1 MKTKSLLK
9 AMFLIGGLTFA
20 TASCTNNDEPNTE
33 NRYVRNGYVVDKTIV
48 MAGDTPVYYV
58 HFFDGRKIYRIIV
71 NKEKYDYFKV
81 GMIAYGDISNGQN
94 FAEGDK

>member
-1 MKTKSLLK
+1 M
-9 AMFLIGGLTFA
+9 
-20 TASCTNNDEPNTE
+20 
-33 NRYVRNGYVVDKTIV
+33 DKTIV

-58 HFFDGRKIYRIIV
+58 HFFDGRKTYRIIV

-94 FAEGDK
+94 FSEFDK

>member
-9 AMFLIGGLTFA
+9 AMLLIGVLTFA
-20 TASCTNNDEPNTE
+20 TASCTNSEEPNAE
-33 NRYVRNGYVVDKTIV
+33 NRYVRNGYVVDKVVV

-58 HFFDGRKIYRIIV
+58 HFFDGRKTYRIIV

>member
-1 MKTKSLLK
+1 MKTLNLLK
-9 AMFLIGGLTFA
+9 AMFLFAGLSFA
-20 TASCTNNDEPNTE
+20 TASCTNSEEPNAE
-33 NRYVRNGYVVDKTIV
+33 NRYVRNGYVVDKVVV

-58 HFFDGRKIYRIIV
+58 HFFDGRKTYRIIV

>member
-1 MKTKSLLK
+1 MKTKNLLK
-9 AMFLIGGLTFA
+9 AMFLFAGLSFA
-20 TASCTNNDEPNTE
+20 TASCTNSDEPNAE

-58 HFFDGRKIYRIIV
+58 HFFDGRKTYRIIV

-81 GMIAYGDISNGQN
+81 GMIAYGDIGNGQN
-94 FAEGDK
+94 FSEGDK

>member
-1 MKTKSLLK
+1 MKTLNLLK
-9 AMFLIGGLTFA
+9 AMFLFAGMSFA
-20 TASCTNNDEPNTE
+20 TASCTNSEEPNAE
-33 NRYVRNGYVVDKTIV
+33 NRYVRNGYVVDKVVV

-58 HFFDGRKIYRIIV
+58 HFFDGRKTYHIIV

>member
-1 MKTKSLLK
+1 MKTLNLLK
-9 AMFLIGGLTFA
+9 AMLLIAGLTFA
-20 TASCTNNDEPNTE
+20 TTSCTNSDEPNTE

-48 MAGDTPVYYV
+48 MAGDTPVYYI
-58 HFFDGRKIYRIIV
+58 HFFDGRKTYRIIV

-94 FAEGDK
+94 FSEFDK

>member
-1 MKTKSLLK
+1 
-9 AMFLIGGLTFA
+9 
-20 TASCTNNDEPNTE
+20 
-33 NRYVRNGYVVDKTIV
+33 

-58 HFFDGRKIYRIIV
+58 HFFDGRKTYRIIV